1 MPKLRLI
8 LSLMAIMAVIIIAI
22 AVYLAGNY
30 TTINLTQ
37 GVILIAVAVTGLLV
51 FMGILIVAIRSSN
64 SGPRGSD
71 KR

>member
-1 MPKLRLI
+1 MPKSRLI

-30 TTINLTQ
+30 TTINLTR

>member
-30 TTINLTQ
+30 TTINLTR

-51 FMGILIVAIRSSN
+51 FIGILIVAIRSSN